1 MSSTVISHY
10 RVIKRL
16 GEGGM
21 GEVFLAED
29 TKLRRLVALKTL
41 LPNSRSNPEARARL
55 FQEARAASVLTHPN
69 VAVIYEVDEVETEQG
84 PLALIALEYVPG
96 ESILEHVRRTSPQ
109 VDAIV
114 GLVLQMAEGL
124 GAAHRR
130 GIVHRDIKPSNL
142 MVDVDGRGKVLDF
155 GLAKMEAWSADHEAP
170 TWTRDPAAA
179 SGDRRVIGTVAYMA
193 PEQALGQ
200 EVDARADI
208 FSLGVVLYEL
218 LAGRQ
223 PFQGANVVAVFDAIL
238 HQDPPPLPASAT
250 DDEKVRSVERVLRRM
265 LAKDRSQRYSSL
277 EEVCV
282 DLRAA
287 AGPQPVTAPM
297 TAPSGLPMVALLCFR
312 NITVNSEDAW
322 LGTGIA
328 ETVGAELRAAP
339 EVVVVA
345 RDRIHETLRR
355 LGIGEEA
362 IDEQAALRVG
372 RELGARF
379 VVAGAFQRSAEI
391 VRVTAAILD
400 VASGQTH
407 ATAKEDGRI
416 SDIFELQDR
425 IADRLRRSLFPGA
438 APSHVARA
446 ETEVVA
452 AFEAFSKGLLNQRLE
467 TYEGLE
473 RAVIFFERA
482 IALDPRY
489 VRAHVELGASYASK
503 ADYLAMP
510 ELHERA
516 IAQFRRAID
525 LDPKHAR
532 AWRDLGLTFV
542 VAGAID
548 DGMNVIR
555 KALALSPDD
564 PAPLS
569 AMGRALFIGK
579 GEFVAALSY
588 FDKALAL
595 NPRAGWYWLQLSHCA
610 ALAGELNRARAA
622 TEKAIA
628 LQEASVSGHETIRI
642 VGAYMR
648 MGHIE
653 ALEGNDEK
661 AVTCFEQEL
670 VFLDRVDHALR
681 QRIQV
686 ELRTRLGGALLRRG
700 DIEKATASLSE
711 ATDVFE
717 ARVRLGADDAFT
729 RYYAACAYALKGQK
743 DVALASLERAIRM
756 RPDYTKAR
764 ARVEPELE
772 SLRAEPAF
780 RQMIA

>member
-1 MSSTVISHY
+1 
-10 RVIKRL
+10 
-16 GEGGM
+16 M

-41 LPNSRSNPEARARL
+41 RRDSRASPEARARL
-55 FQEARAASVLTHPN
+55 FQEARAASVLNHPN
-69 VAVIYEVDEVETEQG
+69 VAVIYEVDEADTENG

-96 ESILEHVRRTSPQ
+96 ESILEHVRRTSPDLDFILDLIRQ
-109 VDAIV
+109 TAD
-114 GLVLQMAEGL
+114 GLS
-124 GAAHRR
+124 AAHRR
-130 GIVHRDIKPSNL
+130 GIVHRDIKPSNV
-142 MVDVDGRGKVLDF
+142 MVDIDGRVKVLDF
-155 GLAKMEAWSADHEAP
+155 GLAKMEAWTSDDESP
-170 TWTRDPAAA
+170 TWTRDPADA
-179 SGDRRVIGTVAYMA
+179 SDRRVIGTVAYMA

-218 LAGRQ
+218 LAGRP
-223 PFQGANVVAVFDAIL
+223 PFTGGNAVAVFDAIL
-238 HQDPPPLPASAT
+238 HQEPPPFKNPAG
-250 DDEKVRSVERVLRRM
+250 DERLRAVEQVVRKM
-265 LAKDRSQRYSSL
+265 LAKERSRRYSSL
-277 EEVCV
+277 DEACA

-287 AGPQPVTAPM
+287 SAGALSPLGPVVAGPGPPLLAV
-297 TAPSGLPMVALLCFR
+297 LCFR
-312 NITVNSEDAW
+312 NITANGEDAW
-322 LGTGIA
+322 LGTGVA
-328 ETVGAELRAAP
+328 ETVTAELRAAP
-339 EVVVVA
+339 EIVVAA
-345 RDRIHETLRR
+345 RDRVQETLRR
-355 LGIGEEA
+355 LGVGEEG

-372 RELGARF
+372 REIGARF
-379 VVAGAFQRSAEI
+379 VVAGAFQRQAEA
-391 VRVTAAILD
+391 VRVTAAVLD

-407 ATAKEDGRI
+407 ATVKEDGRI
-416 SDIFELQDR
+416 SDIFDLQDR
-425 IADRLRRSLFPGA
+425 IAARLRSSLFPDV
-438 APSHVARA
+438 APLQVARA

-452 AFEAFSKGLLNQRLE
+452 AFEALSKGLLNQRLE

-482 IALDPRY
+482 IVLDPRY

-525 LDPKHAR
+525 LDPKFVR
-532 AWRDLGLTFV
+532 AWRDLGLTLV
-542 VAGAID
+542 AAGAID
-548 DGMNVIR
+548 EGIEVVR

-579 GEFVAALSY
+579 GDFVAALPY
-588 FDKALAL
+588 FDHALAL

-610 ALAGELNRARAA
+610 ALAGELPRARAA
-622 TEKAIA
+622 AEKAIA
-628 LQEASVSGHETIRI
+628 LQEASISGHETIRI

-648 MGHIE
+648 LGHVE
-653 ALEGNDEK
+653 ALEGNDER
-661 AVTCFEQEL
+661 AVACFEQET

-686 ELRTRLGGALLRRG
+686 ELQTRLGGAQKRRG
-700 DIEKATASLSE
+700 DAKALASLTR

-717 ARVRLGADDAFT
+717 TRVRLGADDAFT

-743 DVALASLERAIRM
+743 DAALASLERAILM
-756 RPDYTKAR
+756 RPDYTRAR
-764 ARVEPELE
+764 ARREPELE
-772 SLRAEPAF
+772 SLRDDPAF
-780 RQMIA
+780 RQMVG

>member
-1 MSSTVISHY
+1 MSETVISHY

-29 TKLRRLVALKTL
+29 SKLRRLVALKTL

-96 ESILEHVRRTSPQ
+96 ETILEHVRRTAPG
-109 VDAIV
+109 VETIV
-114 GLVLQMAEGL
+114 GLILQMAEGL

-155 GLAKMEAWSADHEAP
+155 GLAKMEAWSADNEAP
-170 TWTRDPAAA
+170 TWTRDPAEA
-179 SGDRRVIGTVAYMA
+179 SNERRVIGTVAYMS

-218 LAGRQ
+218 LAGRP
-223 PFQGANVVAVFDAIL
+223 PFQGANTVAVFDAIL
-238 HQDPPPLPASAT
+238 HKDPPPFPPSAA
-250 DDEKVRSVERVLRRM
+250 DGKILAVEQVVRRM
-265 LAKDRSQRYSSL
+265 LAKDRAQRYSSL
-277 EEVCV
+277 EEVSAG
-282 DLRAA
+282 LRAA
-287 AGPQPVTAPM
+287 GGPKAPTVALRAASSQP
-297 TAPSGLPMVALLCFR
+297 LIALLCFR
-312 NITVNSEDAW
+312 NITANSEDAW

-328 ETVGAELRAAP
+328 ETVAAELRGAP
-339 EVVVVA
+339 EVVVLA
-345 RDRIHETLRR
+345 RDRVQEALRR
-355 LGIGEEA
+355 LGVGEEA

-372 RELGARF
+372 RELGAQF
-379 VVAGAFQRSAEI
+379 VVAGAFQRSQEA
-391 VRVTAAILD
+391 VRVTAAILE

-416 SDIFELQDR
+416 GEIFELQDR
-425 IADRLRRSLFPGA
+425 IASRLRRSLSQGEIPA
-438 APSHVARA
+438 HASRP

-473 RAVIFFERA
+473 RAVIFFEQA

-510 ELHERA
+510 GLHERA
-516 IAQFRRAID
+516 IAQFRRALD
-525 LDPKHAR
+525 LDPRYVR
-532 AWRDLGLTFV
+532 AWRDLGQAL
-542 VAGAID
+542 VASGAID
-548 DGMNVIR
+548 EGMEVIR

-579 GEFVAALSY
+579 GEFGAALAY
-588 FDKALAL
+588 FDQALAR
-595 NPRAGWYWLQLSHCA
+595 NPRAGWSWLQLAHCA
-610 ALAGELNRARAA
+610 SLAGERTRAREAA
-622 TEKAIA
+622 EKAIA
-628 LQEASVSGHETIRI
+628 LQEASVSGHETVVI

-648 MGHIE
+648 MGHVE
-653 ALEGNDEK
+653 ALEGNDTK
-661 AVTCFEQEL
+661 AVSCFRQEL
-670 VFLDRVDHALR
+670 EFLHRVDHPLS
-681 QRIQV
+681 QRILV
-686 ELRTRLGGALLRRG
+686 ELHTRLGGAHKRRG
-700 DIEKATASLSE
+700 DEKEAAASLNR
-711 ATDVFE
+711 AIDVFE
-717 ARVRLGADDAFT
+717 TRLRLGADDPFT
-729 RYYAACAYALKGQK
+729 RYYAACAYALKGQR
-743 DVALASLERAIRM
+743 DAALASLERALRM
-756 RPDYTKAR
+756 RPEYTKAR

-772 SLRAEPAF
+772 SLREEPVF
-780 RQMIA
+780 LQMIS

>member
-1 MSSTVISHY
+1 MSATVISHY

-41 LPNSRSNPEARARL
+41 RPDSRSSPEARTRL
-55 FQEARAASVLTHPN
+55 FQEARAASVLNHPN
-69 VAVIYEVDEVETEQG
+69 VAVIYEVDEAETDQG

-96 ESILEHVRRTSPQ
+96 ESILEHVRRTTP
-109 VDAIV
+109 
-114 GLVLQMAEGL
+114 GLDGILDLVRQMADGL
-124 GAAHRR
+124 SAAHRR
-130 GIVHRDIKPSNL
+130 GIVHRDVKPSNV
-142 MVDVDGRGKVLDF
+142 MVDVDGRVKVLDF
-155 GLAKMEAWSADHEAP
+155 GLAKMEAWTSDEESP
-170 TWTRDPAAA
+170 TWTRDPANA

-208 FSLGVVLYEL
+208 FSVGVVIYEL
-218 LAGRQ
+218 LTGRQ
-223 PFQGANVVAVFDAIL
+223 PFTGGNAVAVFDAIL
-238 HQDPPPLPASAT
+238 HREPPPFENAAGNERLRA
-250 DDEKVRSVERVLRRM
+250 VEQVVMRM
-265 LAKDRSQRYSSL
+265 LAKERSRRQASL
-277 EEVCV
+277 DEVCA

-287 AGPQPVTAPM
+287 AALLLPPPAPAAPGSGPPLLAV
-297 TAPSGLPMVALLCFR
+297 LCFR
-312 NITVNSEDAW
+312 NITANGEDAW
-322 LGTGIA
+322 LGTGVA
-328 ETVGAELRAAP
+328 ETVTAELRAAP
-339 EVVVVA
+339 EIVVA
-345 RDRIHETLRR
+345 PRDRVQETLRR
-355 LGIGEEA
+355 LGVGEEG

-372 RELGARF
+372 REIGARF
-379 VVAGAFQRSAEI
+379 VVAGAFQRSAEA

-407 ATAKEDGRI
+407 ATVKEDGRI

-425 IADRLRRSLFPGA
+425 IASRLRTSLFPDV

-452 AFEAFSKGLLNQRLE
+452 AFEALSKGLLNQRLE

-525 LDPKHAR
+525 LDPKFIRAR
-532 AWRDLGLTFV
+532 RDLGLTLV

-548 DGMNVIR
+548 EGIEVVR
-555 KALALSPDD
+555 QALVLSPDD

-579 GEFVAALSY
+579 GEFEAALPY
-588 FDKALAL
+588 FDRALAL

-610 ALAGELNRARAA
+610 ALAGELPRARAA
-622 TEKAIA
+622 AEKAIA

-648 MGHIE
+648 LGHVE

-661 AVTCFEQEL
+661 AVSCFEQEL
-670 VFLDRVDHALR
+670 VFLNRVDHALR

-686 ELRTRLGGALLRRG
+686 ELHTRLGGAQKRRG
-700 DIEKATASLSE
+700 DAKALASLGK

-717 ARVRLGADDAFT
+717 ARVKLGADDAFT

-743 DVALASLERAIRM
+743 EAALASLERAIRM
-756 RPDYTKAR
+756 RPDYTRAR
-764 ARVEPELE
+764 ARREPELE
-772 SLRAEPAF
+772 SLKNEPAF
-780 RQMIA
+780 RQMIG